1 MKVQDNLLIIGILV
15 LVLVIIVV
23 SRNYG
28 KEHFSTHVV
37 ETDVDLNH
45 PDFDARDQARI
56 VFRRRCWFRKFK

>member
-28 KEHFSTHVV
+28 KEHFFNHVV

-45 PDFDARDQARI
+45 PTFDVAFSDSHCI
-56 VFRRRCWFRKFK
+56 W